1 MTLLSKIRTAINDR
15 KARKARD
22 EHLAA
27 IQSRIHTQRR
37 NHGRTRHLQAKAY
50 KLTHEA
56 LARD

>member
-1 MTLLSKIRTAINDR
+1 MTLLSKIRRAINDR

-27 IQSRIHTQRR
+27 IQSRIHTQRSK
-37 NHGRTRHLQAKAY
+37 HGRTRHLYNEAY

-56 LARD
+56 LKNG

>member
-27 IQSRIHTQRR
+27 IKSRIHKQQK
-37 NHGRTRHLQAKAY
+37 NHGPTRHLHAEAY
-50 KLTHEA
+50 RLTHEA
-56 LARD
+56 LRNG